1 MKKKSIKHFF
11 ITICFGLLA
20 ACGSSHKNGSYTV
33 AYDPA
38 WMGLDLMGQQ
48 NTITGFSRDLL
59 KEIGKVEK
67 IKFSFVSM
75 SWDTLIPNLKAKQYD
90 AIFSS
95 LYPYIFNQTYFDFSS
110 PYLLTGP
117 AFVLPLDSKATSI
130 ADFSGKEIGVIADS
144 PAILY
149 LEKNPEI
156 LIRTY
161 DLIPDM
167 LNDIV
172 AQNIEGAACDILIA
186 SAYCN
191 NIYHDSLKVVGPPMN
206 DSGLRLVALE
216 QSSLTNL
223 IQAFDDG
230 LAKIKKNG
238 TYRKLLEKWTLNN
251 E

>member
-1 MKKKSIKHFF
+1 MNKKSIKHFF
-11 ITICFGLLA
+11 ITVCFALLA
-20 ACGSSHKNGSYTV
+20 ACGGSHKNGSYAI

-48 NTITGFSRDLL
+48 NSVTGFSKDLL

-67 IKFSFVSM
+67 IKFSLVSV

-95 LYPYIFNQTYFDFSS
+95 LYPYLFNQTYFDFSA
-110 PYLLTGP
+110 PYLFTGP
-117 AFVLPLDSKATSI
+117 ALVLPLDAKDTSI
-130 ADFSGKEIGVIADS
+130 ANLSGKEIGVIADS
-144 PAILY
+144 SAVLY

-172 AQNIEGAACDILIA
+172 AGNIEGAACDILIA
-186 SAYCN
+186 SAYCH
-191 NIYHDSLKVVGPPMN
+191 NIYHDTLKVVGPPMN
-206 DSGLRLVALE
+206 DNGLRLLALE
-216 QSSLTNL
+216 QSGLTNL

-230 LAKIKKNG
+230 LAKLVKNG
-238 TYRKLLEKWTLNN
+238 TYRKLQQKWTLNY